1 MFSDKI
7 LSKTKT
13 LLSFLERNNELKME
27 SNDKFKKIDIKNRM
41 CFYFDDIMKIED
53 FDLNYVLIDENHSI
67 QSEQTKS
74 FKNSLVYNISY
85 KILIDYKP
93 ISIRFDKLEEIIR
106 VGDGTRYY
114 LEVKSMILFTTGVD
128 ILYKCK

>member
-1 MFSDKI
+1 
-7 LSKTKT
+7 
-13 LLSFLERNNELKME
+13 
-27 SNDKFKKIDIKNRM
+27 M

-53 FDLNYVLIDENHSI
+53 FDLKYVLIDENHSI
-67 QSEQTKS
+67 QFDQTKS
-74 FKNSLVYNISY
+74 FKNTLVYNISY

-93 ISIRFDKLEEIIR
+93 ISIRFDKLEGFIS

-128 ILYKCK
+128 ILYKCE